1 MGRGTPRSLSPGHLL
16 QPGCLVRLA
25 LTDLDAEIIGADLE
39 ISPAVGNSD
48 GKEVLHGRD
57 FDLVI
62 RAS

>member
-1 MGRGTPRSLSPGHLL
+1 
-16 QPGCLVRLA
+16 LA